1 MARASLERDPQQVA
15 AMFDGVA
22 PKYDRTNTVLS
33 GGQDLWWR
41 RVVRR
46 TLDPRPGERVLDVAA
61 GTAVSSASL
70 ARSGATVVACDF
82 SLGMLRAGRH
92 RGIALVAGDALHLPF
107 ADATFD
113 AVTISFGLRNV
124 VDTSA
129 ALEEFARVTK
139 PAGRLLVCEFSQVT
153 VAPLRRAYLTYLKHG
168 LPRIAG
174 LVSSAPDAYSYLT
187 ESIEAWPDQQRLAEL
202 IAAAG
207 WRRVGYR
214 NLSLGAVALHHAL
227 R

>member
-1 MARASLERDPQQVA
+1 MARASLEKEPQQVA

-33 GGQDLWWR
+33 LGQDLRWR
-41 RVVRR
+41 RAVRR
-46 TLDPRPGERVLDVAA
+46 TLDPRPGERILDVAA
-61 GTAVSSASL
+61 GTAVSSAAL

-82 SLGMLRAGRH
+82 SLGMLRAGRQ
-92 RGIALVAGDALHLPF
+92 RGIPLVAGDALHLPF

-124 VDTSA
+124 VDTAA
-129 ALEEFARVTK
+129 ALSEFARVTK
-139 PAGRLLVCEFSQVT
+139 PAGRLLVCEFSQISL
-153 VAPLRRAYLTYLKHG
+153 APLRRAYLAYLQHG
-168 LPRIAG
+168 LPRIAR
-174 LVSSAPDAYSYLT
+174 LVSSAPDAYRYLT
-187 ESIEAWPDQQRLAEL
+187 ESIGAWPDQQRLAEL
-202 IAAAG
+202 IHDAG

-214 NLSLGAVALHHAL
+214 NLSFGAVSLHSAH